1 MNMTPVEIVQR
12 QLEAYN
18 ARDLAA
24 FVAMYSDDIRIFRM
38 PASEPAISGKA
49 DFSAFYAEKRFNL
62 PDLHA
67 ELLGRIATG
76 NKVVDHERIRG
87 ISANL
92 VEAIAVYQVGTGRI
106 ETVWFFAPQ

>member
-1 MNMTPVEIVQR
+1 MSPVEVVQR
-12 QLEAYN
+12 QLDAYN

-24 FVAMYSDDIRIFRM
+24 FVATYSDDIRIFRM
-38 PASEPAISGKA
+38 PSSEPALSGKEQLA
-49 DFSAFYAEKRFNL
+49 EFYATKRFNV
-62 PDLHA
+62 PALHA

-87 ISANL
+87 IADKL
-92 VEAIAVYQVGTGRI
+92 VEAVAVYQVRDERI

>member
-1 MNMTPVEIVQR
+1 MTPVEIVQR

-24 FVAMYSDDIRIFRM
+24 FVAMYADDIRIYRM
-38 PASEPAISGKA
+38 PATEPAISGKA
-49 DFSAFYAEKRFNL
+49 ALSEFYAGKRFNL
-62 PDLHA
+62 PALHA

-87 ISANL
+87 IAEGL
-92 VEAIAVYQVGTGRI
+92 VEAVAVYQVGAAQI
-106 ETVWFFAPQ
+106 EQVWFYAPQ

>member
-1 MNMTPVEIVQR
+1 MSPVEVVQR
-12 QLEAYN
+12 QLDAYN

-24 FVAMYSDDIRIFRM
+24 FVATYSDDIRIFRM
-38 PASEPAISGKA
+38 PSAEPALSGKEQLA
-49 DFSAFYAEKRFNL
+49 EFYATKRFNV
-62 PDLHA
+62 PALHA

-87 ISANL
+87 IADKL
-92 VEAIAVYQVGTGRI
+92 VEAVAVYQVRDDRI

>member
-1 MNMTPVEIVQR
+1 MSPVEVVQR
-12 QLEAYN
+12 QLDAYN

-24 FVAMYSDDIRIFRM
+24 FVATYSDDVRIFRM
-38 PASEPAISGKA
+38 PSTEPALSGKEQLS
-49 DFSAFYAEKRFNL
+49 DFYATKRFNV
-62 PDLHA
+62 PALHA

-87 ISANL
+87 IADNL
-92 VEAIAVYQVGTGRI
+92 VEAVAVYQVRDERI